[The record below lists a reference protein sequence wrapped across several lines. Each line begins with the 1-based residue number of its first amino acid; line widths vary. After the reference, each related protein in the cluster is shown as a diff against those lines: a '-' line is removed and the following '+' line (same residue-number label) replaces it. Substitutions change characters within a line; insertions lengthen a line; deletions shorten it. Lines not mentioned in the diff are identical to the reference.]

1 MPAAPLA
8 LGRVPRL
15 VALVAAMFGAKL
27 AAGFAGEGA
36 VLVVEPLTT
45 GVPDA
50 VRSSSVDRTAAPF
63 QRASVLLA
71 KGHRFGPAPVAV
83 GAAVPA
89 LVVLAKPVN
98 LGSHGRGAALVLA
111 LVRLAVRAALV
122 AGTLAARIPQAGVL
136 GAVLAPHL
144 DGLVAPGRGASMF
157 VAGLAVALDLA
168 DARAPADEP
177 ADVVSARYRG
187 AGFDGLVAGEAAGPL
202 AGVLAAVGP
211 LESARPRALLGLAGV
226 IFAGVSEN
234 AIIGL
239 EATFARGAPGILAGV
254 QVAKGARVQP
264 GFRAGHQIAGVLSAI
279 SASFGPA

>member
-1 MPAAPLA
+1 
-8 LGRVPRL
+8 
-15 VALVAAMFGAKL
+15 MFGAKL

-71 KGHRFGPAPVAV
+71 KGTDLDQPR
-83 GAAVPA
+83 
-89 LVVLAKPVN
+89 
-98 LGSHGRGAALVLA
+98 GSRS
-111 LVRLAVRAALV
+111 RLRAALV

-234 AIIGL
+234 YGKREVEPWL
-239 EATFARGAPGILAGV
+239 GKV
-254 QVAKGARVQP
+254 
-264 GFRAGHQIAGVLSAI
+264 
-279 SASFGPA
+279 